1 MKFVKKLSRYVYW
14 IFEQSLNAFDKTLF
28 LINVFNDSIRHANR
42 DINCDAFVVVRENA
56 ASVLTVNQL

>member
-1 MKFVKKLSRYVYW
+1 MKFVKKLSRYIYW

-28 LINVFNDSIRHANR
+28 LINVSIRHANR

-56 ASVLTVNQL
+56 ASVLTVNHL